1 VFSRPRI
8 SKSARAGAYRWAE
21 ASTATEFS
29 MSFLKLFGL
38 GNKKPENLQ
47 PSGNR
52 KVYVPAHG
60 VKKSDSKR
68 SNKFGP
74 KKD

>member
-1 VFSRPRI
+1 MFSRPRI
-8 SKSARAGAYRWAE
+8 GRSAPAGAYSWLE
-21 ASTATEFS
+21 AGTTTEFS

-38 GNKKPENLQ
+38 GKKKPESPQ

-52 KVYVPAHG
+52 KVYLPPHG